1 MPHSSY
7 RLLAL
12 VAALAAV
19 PAVVAGDQGGI
30 VSTFETN
37 AEGWVSVDL
46 NCSNFNSVLSQAA
59 VNHQASGGDPGGCIS
74 AVDPSG
80 NCYAFQAPAAYLGNQ
95 SAFVGS
101 QFSFSIRTTAN
112 DWLPGSVFILV
123 GDNGKVLVHDFAH
136 PTSAWQRVGVPLVA
150 GSFRQNTAGGAAV
163 SEALFLAVMGDL
175 EQVRI
180 SAEFADQAGEE
191 NSFLDSVHMGELPCP
206 ADLNNSGTVDGA
218 DLGILLAAWGS
229 GGTTADLNGS
239 GLVDGADLGALLA
252 AWGPCP

>member
-1 MPHSSY
+1 MPSSSHT
-7 RLLAL
+7 LLAS
-12 VAALAAV
+12 VVALAAAS
-19 PAVVAGDQGGI
+19 AVLAGDQGAI
-30 VSTFETN
+30 VSTFESD
-37 AEGWVSVDL
+37 AEGWISVDL
-46 NCSNFNSVLSQAA
+46 TCSNFNSVLSQSA
-59 VNHQASGGDPGGCIS
+59 VNHQPVGGDPGGCIS
-74 AVDPSG
+74 AVDPSS

-101 QFSFSIRTTAN
+101 EFSFSVRTTAN

-136 PTSAWQRVGVPLVA
+136 PTSAWQRVTVPLVA

-163 SEALFLAVMGDL
+163 SEALFQAVMGDL

-180 SAEFADQAGEE
+180 SAEYADQAGEE
-191 NSFLDSVHMGELPCP
+191 NSFLDSVRMGELPCP